1 MGLPAAMAAPA
12 LMTGHGRAKR
22 DTAASITKSEW
33 LSLAE
38 VAPEVYVGRAHPL
51 GGRVDTLGVAVEEA
65 GY

>member
-1 MGLPAAMAAPA
+1 
-12 LMTGHGRAKR
+12 MTGHGRAKC

-38 VAPEVYVGRAHPL
+38 VVPQVYVGQAHPL